1 MNFCWSG
8 LTRRSSEKALRM
20 KCSVIGTN
28 GMRSTQT
35 VTTRY
40 DLNHLH
46 CKMTGLSFHKM
57 QLEKMQLSKSTSKQ
71 DRQDSQFIPDAY
83 RCALKQQKQQIRMTT
98 TLGKVVDTVLTF
110 ACETNH
116 STLPLRV
123 RHFFFAQLNSSK
135 KILANFLRFQKNRPH
150 ESGRYHVKT
159 KFCTSP
165 ATQFCYKKELYL

>member
-1 MNFCWSG
+1 MISCWSG
-8 LTRRSSEKALRM
+8 LARRSSEKAPRM
-20 KCSVIGTN
+20 KRSVIGTN

-46 CKMTGLSFHKM
+46 CYLKSLSFHEK
-57 QLEKMQLSKSTSKQ
+57 QLQKMQLSKSTSKQ
-71 DRQDSQFIPDAY
+71 DRRHPQFTPDAY
-83 RCALKQQKQQIRMTT
+83 RCALKQQKQPIRMTT

-123 RHFFFAQLNSSK
+123 RHFFLYNST
-135 KILANFLRFQKNRPH
+135 LVNRFLQI
-150 ESGRYHVKT
+150 S
-159 KFCTSP
+159 
-165 ATQFCYKKELYL
+165 

>member
-1 MNFCWSG
+1 MSTSQLRAMRYVANDF
-8 LTRRSSEKALRM
+8 LLERIDIHVTEKALRM

-28 GMRSTQT
+28 GMRSAQT

-57 QLEKMQLSKSTSKQ
+57 QLQKMQLSKSTSKQ
-71 DRQDSQFIPDAY
+71 DRQDPQFIPDAY
-83 RCALKQQKQQIRMTT
+83 RCALKQQKQPIRMTT

-123 RHFFFAQLNSSK
+123 RHFFCTTQL
-135 KILANFLRFQKNRPH
+135 
-150 ESGRYHVKT
+150 
-159 KFCTSP
+159 
-165 ATQFCYKKELYL
+165 